1 MSKFSFTA
9 SHAVLR
15 HAGLPLLGLFVGL
28 VGAQA
33 VTELTPPTFE
43 ATSSMVVTTEGVN
56 GRANEGLAGLTL
68 AQSLAPT
75 VARLAES
82 REVALDTAT
91 TLGLPPRLVVGHID
105 STFEPGVQIISVH
118 ATARS
123 GTQAAAI
130 ANAAIG
136 AVSRQLA
143 LLRTGASDTI
153 TTRLLDRASPPSRPT
168 NPKPPLNAAFGGLAG
183 LLAGLGLSRMRGRLD
198 DRLRGLSQIEAQL
211 GLPVLTVL
219 PRLPLRFAYRHA
231 RRLFSRNDVADAI
244 NAAVAALT
252 VLTTSQPRRRLLIT
266 SSHDDDSKALVAALL
281 ALGFAH
287 HHDRV
292 TLVEGQL
299 RRPAISGHFPEAA
312 GRTLQQVL
320 ADGHVPEPSTGHET
334 ITVLHGDPNG
344 CTLGS
349 ASIYGEPLGALLR
362 TLADRDDTV
371 IVHAPPVLAG
381 ADLAAL
387 ARHVDGVVLVVRTGV
402 TRKALARRA
411 ALLVQRLGPP
421 LVGLIA
427 VGTAGERFPW
437 AFAPPDFSA
446 SRSAE
451 PPLRPTG
458 QYPQTPSVPGG
469 RKPEEASQSKEF
481 A

>member
-1 MSKFSFTA
+1 MSKFSFIA
-9 SHAVLR
+9 VSHAVLR
-15 HAGLPLLGLFVGL
+15 HAGLPLLGLCVGL

-33 VTELTPPTFE
+33 VTEFTPPTFE

-56 GRANEGLAGLTL
+56 RRANEALAGLTL

-75 VARLAES
+75 IAQLAES
-82 REVALDTAT
+82 REVALDTANA
-91 TLGLPPRLVVGHID
+91 LGLPPEMVVGHLD

-143 LLRTGASDTI
+143 LLRTGAGDTI
-153 TTRLLDRASPPSRPT
+153 TTRPLDRASPPSRPT
-168 NPKPPLNAAFGGLAG
+168 NPRPPLNAAFGGLAG
-183 LLAGLGLSRMRGRLD
+183 LLAGLGLSRMRARLD
-198 DRLRGLSQIEAQL
+198 DRLRDLSQIEAQL

-219 PRLPLRFAYRHA
+219 PRLPRRFAYRHA
-231 RRLFSRNDVADAI
+231 RMLFSRNDVAEAI
-244 NAAVAALT
+244 NAGVAALT
-252 VLTTSQPRRRLLIT
+252 VLTTSQPRRRLLVT

-287 HHDRV
+287 HDDRV

-299 RRPAISGHFPEAA
+299 RRPAINGHFPEAA

-320 ADGHVPEPSTGHET
+320 ADGHVPAPTGHET
-334 ITVLHGDPNG
+334 ITVLCGDPNE
-344 CTLGS
+344 CTPGS
-349 ASIYGEPLGALLR
+349 ASTYGEPLGALLR

-371 IVHAPPVLAG
+371 IVHTPPVLAG
-381 ADLAAL
+381 ADLAVL
-387 ARHVDGVVLVVRTGV
+387 AQHVDGVVLVVRTGV

-411 ALLVQRLGPP
+411 ALLLQRLGLP
-421 LVGLIA
+421 LVGVIA
-427 VGTAGERFPW
+427 VGADGQRFPW
-437 AFAPPDFSA
+437 AFAPQDSPA

-451 PPLRPTG
+451 PPLRRTG
-458 QYPQTPSVPGG
+458 QHPQTPSVPGG
-469 RKPEEASQSKEF
+469 RTREEASQPKEF